1 MKPTRPTNEVFTEQE
16 IDSFYAI
23 GKQMLEEAKKERDEK
38 KGIARL
44 AGKIGKRKS
53 LTKEEMM
60 ELARDTYTAPMLKT
74 AFLVTRLKALRNEK
88 DKESRHEKADR
99 LLLDYIGSD
108 AVREAFDELD
118 KWYA

>member
-74 AFLVTRLKALRNEK
+74 AFLVMRLKALQG

>member
-1 MKPTRPTNEVFTEQE
+1 MTDK
-16 IDSFYAI
+16 
-23 GKQMLEEAKKERDEK
+23 K
-38 KGIARL
+38 KGIAKL
-44 AGKIGKRKS
+44 VDEVGKIQA
-53 LTKEEMM
+53 LTEDEII

-74 AFLVTRLKALRNEK
+74 AFLVMRLKALQG

>member
-23 GKQMLEEAKKERDEK
+23 GKQMLENAKKERDEK
-38 KGIARL
+38 KGIATL

-53 LTKEEMM
+53 LTEDEII

-74 AFLVTRLKALRNEK
+74 AFLVTRLKALRD
-88 DKESRHEKADR
+88 DKESRHQEADR

>member
-38 KGIARL
+38 KGIAKL
-44 AGKIGKRKS
+44 AGKIGKIQS
-53 LTKEEMM
+53 LTEDEII
-60 ELARDTYTAPMLKT
+60 ELARDTYTAPMLKE
-74 AFLVTRLKALRNEK
+74 AFLVTRLKALRDEK
-88 DKESRHEKADR
+88 DIESRHEKADR

-108 AVREAFDELD
+108 AVREAFNELD

>member
-1 MKPTRPTNEVFTEQE
+1 MTDK
-16 IDSFYAI
+16 
-23 GKQMLEEAKKERDEK
+23 K
-38 KGIARL
+38 KGIAKL
-44 AGKIGKRKS
+44 AGKIGKIRS
-53 LTKEEMM
+53 LTEDEII
-60 ELARDTYTAPMLKT
+60 ELARDTYTAPMLKE

-108 AVREAFDELD
+108 AVREAFNELD

>member
-23 GKQMLEEAKKERDEK
+23 GKQMLEDAKKERDEK
-38 KGIARL
+38 KGIAKL
-44 AGKIGKRKS
+44 VDEVGKIQA
-53 LTKEEMM
+53 LTEDEII
-60 ELARDTYTAPMLKT
+60 ELVRDTYTVPMLKE
-74 AFLVTRLKALRNEK
+74 AFLVTRLKALRDEK

-108 AVREAFDELD
+108 AVRKAFNELD

>member
-23 GKQMLEEAKKERDEK
+23 GKQMLEDAKRERGMMPPPMICNIANLTTMSEKELVK
-38 KGIARL
+38 RL
-44 AGKIGKRKS
+44 KS
-53 LTKEEMM
+53 L
-60 ELARDTYTAPMLKT
+60 RD
-74 AFLVTRLKALRNEK
+74 EK
-88 DKESRHEKADR
+88 DKESRHEEADR

-108 AVREAFDELD
+108 AVRDAFNELD